1 MAEVFLKLIEQLNSA
16 VFVLIA
22 ILVLAFW
29 AIYKVAAMITLFKS
43 FKDERTETKNDLTDI
58 KKDVAKVTATV
69 DLLYQSHLYQ
79 SQLPT
84 VKSYSPLSLTDK
96 GKEISGALKLGE
108 KIANHWVEI
117 KNKIE
122 EKKPSNSYDIQTASL
137 DLARDC
143 FETIFTN
150 EERNEMKQYAFKNG
164 LNILEF
170 FPIIGIITRDKFL
183 AERGINLSEVDE
195 HDSIDHSHLG

>member
-1 MAEVFLKLIEQLNSA
+1 MLELFFKLIEQLNSS
-16 VFVLIA
+16 VFVLLA
-22 ILVLAFW
+22 ILILAFW
-29 AIYKVAAMITLFKS
+29 AIYKVAAMVTLFKS
-43 FKDERTETKNDLTDI
+43 FRDERTETKNDLTDI

-79 SQLPT
+79 SHLPT

-96 GKEISGALKLGE
+96 GKEISEALKLEG
-108 KIANHWVEI
+108 KIANHWIEI

-143 FETIFTN
+143 FDAIFTN
-150 EERNEMKQYAFKNG
+150 EERNEMKQHAFKNG

-170 FPIIGIITRDKFL
+170 FPIIGIIARDKL
-183 AERGINLSEVDE
+183 LMERGINLSEVDK
-195 HDSIDHSHLG
+195 HDSN

>member
-1 MAEVFLKLIEQLNSA
+1 MLELFLKLIEQLNSS
-16 VFVLIA
+16 VFVLLA

-29 AIYKVAAMITLFKS
+29 AIYKIAAMVTLFGG
-43 FKDERTETKNDLTDI
+43 FKEERAETKKDLTDI

-79 SQLPT
+79 NHLPT

-96 GKEISGALKLGE
+96 GKDISDALKLEG
-108 KIANHWVEI
+108 KVASHWSEI
-117 KNKIE
+117 KSKIE
-122 EKKPSNSYDIQTASL
+122 EKNLSNPYDIQTASL

-183 AERGINLSEVDE
+183 TERGINLSEVDE
-195 HDSIDHSHLG
+195 HDPK